1 MNFKSIL
8 SLTTTVL
15 FLSGCAAPP
24 TVAESNRAADWNG
37 QLRRLYVQVM
47 YLPEFGRDFSDA
59 LEDRLSRVFTEC
71 GVTVKVVRLS
81 SLDLDNREA
90 LSTELRRFEAD
101 SVLTITPTGGGLN
114 QDNVIIN
121 RNFASRLIII
131 PNKTIWRGN
140 FKVFTGGILT
150 AERYSDRGN
159 AFGIELTNRMK
170 SDRLLGSCAQL
181 SVPKPT
187 LK

>member
-1 MNFKSIL
+1 MGFKSLVFLATI
-8 SLTTTVL
+8 VL

-37 QLRRLYVQVM
+37 QIRRLYVQVT
-47 YLPEFGRDFSDA
+47 YQPEFGRDFSDA
-59 LEDRLSRVFTEC
+59 LEDRLTRVFTEC

-81 SLDLDNREA
+81 SLDLDNRQA

-101 SVLTITPTGGGLN
+101 SVLTISPTGGGLN
-114 QDNVIIN
+114 QDNVIVN
-121 RNFASRLIII
+121 RNFASRLIIL
-131 PNKTIWRGN
+131 PNRTIWRGN
-140 FKVFTGGILT
+140 FKVFTGGSLT
-150 AERYSDRGN
+150 TERYSDRGN

-170 SDRLLGSCAQL
+170 SDRLLGSCAPL
-181 SVPKPT
+181 TLPRPT